1 MPKRAKELSA
11 LEVKRLEYPH
21 DEKVAKGN
29 KLLPFYKPVGGV
41 AGLHLQL
48 TPGEGKSWVFRYAV
62 EAGADQ
68 QGKKKYK
75 RRSLGLGSYP
85 EVSLAEARDR
95 AREAKAAIREGR
107 DPIKERRAA
116 RAALAAEVAK
126 LTFAKAVDGWDHDH
140 PNKFGSDK
148 HRQIWL
154 ASVRGV
160 VGLQQMQ
167 VDQIEQEDI
176 WRFLEPI
183 AERTPDTAR
192 RIRGRIEEV
201 LDWAEDERQREG
213 PNPAATGWLKRKLSA
228 KTAGAKVTHRPALQV
243 HDAPRWWSALCKL
256 DGIGSRALE
265 FMALTASRSGEA
277 RGARWDEIDIAKGVW
292 TVPAARMKMK
302 RDHSVPLPV
311 DAIRLLKAL
320 PRQSELIFPAS
331 RGGEMSDVTPI
342 ATMKRLHEAD
352 LKAGGKG
359 FFDKD
364 SGRPAV
370 PHGLRS
376 TFRVWA
382 GQQGFSRE
390 HAELA
395 LAHQF
400 GDAVEQAYQ
409 RDIYT
414 EQRRHMMEA
423 WAAYLAGRQCT
434 GKVVELRHG

>member
-1 MPKRAKELSA
+1 MPKRVKELSA

-21 DEKVAKGN
+21 AKAKAKGT
-29 KLLPFYKPVGGV
+29 KPLPVYKAVGGV

-48 TPGEGKSWVFRYAV
+48 TSGEGKSWIFRYAV
-62 EAGADQ
+62 ENGADK
-68 QGKKKYK
+68 QGNKKYK
-75 RRSLGLGSYP
+75 RRSLGLGGYP

-95 AREAKAAIREGR
+95 AREAKSAIREGR

-126 LTFAKAVDGWDHDH
+126 LTFAKAINGWDRDH

-154 ASVRGV
+154 ASVRGIDS
-160 VGLQQMQ
+160 LQHMQ
-167 VDQIEQEDI
+167 VDQIGQEDI

-183 AERTPDTAR
+183 AKRTPDTAR
-192 RIRGRIEEV
+192 RLRGRIEEV
-201 LDWAEDERQREG
+201 LDWAEDEKQREG

-243 HDAPRWWSALCKL
+243 DEAPRWWAALRRL
-256 DGIGSRALE
+256 DGMGSRALE
-265 FMALTASRSGEA
+265 FMALTAARSGEA
-277 RGARWDEIDIAKGVW
+277 RGARWDEIDLVRAVW

-302 RDHSVPLPV
+302 RDHSVPLPAAAV
-311 DAIRLLKAL
+311 EMLNHL
-320 PRQSELIFPAS
+320 PRLGDLVFPAA

-352 LKAGGKG
+352 FQAGGPG

-382 GQQGFSRE
+382 GQQGFRQVALGLVARSLPGIHIMGPAANLGGISKPAPTNYRALNWSASNASLRE
-390 HAELA
+390 RGSLT
-395 LAHQF
+395 
-400 GDAVEQAYQ
+400 V
-409 RDIYT
+409 
-414 EQRRHMMEA
+414 
-423 WAAYLAGRQCT
+423 
-434 GKVVELRHG
+434 

>member
-1 MPKRAKELSA
+1 MPKRVKELSA

-21 DEKVAKGN
+21 KEMSTKGN
-29 KLLPFYKPVGGV
+29 KLMPVFRAVGGV
-41 AGLHLQL
+41 AGLLLQL
-48 TPGEGKSWVFRYAV
+48 TPGEGKSWIFRYSV
-62 EAGADQ
+62 EAGADK
-68 QGKKKYK
+68 QGNKKYK

-95 AREAKAAIREGR
+95 AREAKAAIRLGR

-116 RAALAAEVAK
+116 RAALAAEIAK
-126 LTFAKAVDGWDHDH
+126 LTFAKAIEGWDKEH

-148 HRQIWL
+148 HRQVWL
-154 ASVRGV
+154 ASVRAV
-160 VGLQQMQ
+160 EGLQNMQ

-176 WRFLEPI
+176 WRWLEPI
-183 AERTPDTAR
+183 AKRTPDTAR
-192 RIRGRIEEV
+192 RVRGRIEEV
-201 LDWAEDERQREG
+201 LAWAEDERQRTG

-228 KTAGAKVTHRPALQV
+228 KTAGTKVTHRPALQV
-243 HDAPRWWSALCKL
+243 EDVPRWWAALRKL
-256 DGIGSRALE
+256 DGMGSRALE
-265 FMALTASRSGEA
+265 FMALTAARSGEA
-277 RGARWDEIDIAKGVW
+277 RGAKWDEFDLLKGVW
-292 TVPAARMKMK
+292 TVPATRMKMK
-302 RDHSVPLPV
+302 RDHSVPLPANAV
-311 DAIRLLKAL
+311 EMLKGL
-320 PRQSELIFPAS
+320 PRLDDLVFPAA
-331 RGGEMSDVTPI
+331 RGGEMSDATPI

-352 LKAGGKG
+352 INAGGPG
-359 FFDKD
+359 FIDRD

-409 RDIYT
+409 RDTYT
-414 EQRRHMMEA
+414 EQRRPMMEA
-423 WAAYLAGRQCT
+423 WAAYLEGQADASN
-434 GKVVELRHG
+434 VVALKAR